1 MPTISATFR
10 TIEGTQAARGRTGD
24 HEIVVDRPDGVAG
37 GAGLGLNGGQLL
49 ALALGGCL
57 ANDLRYAAEA
67 AGASLGDVRV
77 DVDLDVEDG
86 RVTGATVSL
95 GATGADLSDVSSV
108 VARAVEIS
116 TVLDA
121 VRQGFPVEVTA
132 TT

>member
-1 MPTISATFR
+1 M
-10 TIEGTQAARGRTGD
+10 
-24 HEIVVDRPDGVAG
+24 DRPDGVAG